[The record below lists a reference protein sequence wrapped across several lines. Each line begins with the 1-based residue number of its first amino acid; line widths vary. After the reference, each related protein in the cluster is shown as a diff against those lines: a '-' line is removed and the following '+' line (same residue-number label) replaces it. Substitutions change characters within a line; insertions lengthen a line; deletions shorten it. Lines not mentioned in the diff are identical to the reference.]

1 MSINDQIADIIK
13 RLDDSSNK
21 SEDNIKTLS
30 GLIQGVS
37 NKAKTNYSSMMLFL
51 EQAKDKQATATRDVS
66 NRVTSNQAAITE
78 LTERVNAS
86 TSAHINTSR
95 RIKGLDAQPRLS
107 AQLNSLDACIDNT
120 LAATRPEDLTLA
132 AKSVAIFDLD
142 GQTQADALNSFSDVF
157 GTELASKISPSEIN
171 FKLLGGMQLRLH
183 HGLRHSRLC
192 N

>member
-21 SEDNIKTLS
+21 SEDNIKKLS
-30 GLIQGVS
+30 DLILGVS
-37 NKAKTNYSSMMLFL
+37 NKAETNYSSMMLFL
-51 EQAKDKQATATRDVS
+51 EQAKDQQAAATRDVS

-78 LTERVNAS
+78 LTEKVNAS

-95 RIKGLDAQPRLS
+95 RIEGLDAQQRLS
-107 AQLNSLDACIDNT
+107 AQLNSLDACINNT
-120 LAATRPEDLTLA
+120 FAAARPEDLTLA
-132 AKSVAIFDLD
+132 AKSVAIFNLD
-142 GQTQADALNSFSDVF
+142 GQTQAGALNSFSDVF
-157 GTELASKISPSEIN
+157 GTELPLRDHLQAA
-171 FKLLGGMQLRLH
+171 GGIQLPLH